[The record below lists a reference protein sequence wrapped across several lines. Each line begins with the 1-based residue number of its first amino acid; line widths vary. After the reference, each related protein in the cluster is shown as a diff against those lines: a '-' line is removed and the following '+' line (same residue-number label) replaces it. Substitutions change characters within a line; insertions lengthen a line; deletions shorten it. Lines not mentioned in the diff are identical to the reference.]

1 VKKLRSIYK
10 ITELRIKN
18 QELFFLILSSMQIM
32 KNEKTL
38 VVIKPDGVQ
47 RSLVGEII
55 KRYERIG
62 LKLVAMKTVMPDEDM
77 ATKHYYEVGGDEWIE
92 EVGRKASAAYE
103 KKGEKSPYKTF
114 KDNGWAVLKAN
125 AKYLSSGPVVAMI
138 WEGAEAVSLVRK
150 VTGAT
155 APLLADVGTIRG
167 DFTLD
172 SYALADAA
180 GRSVR
185 NLIHASGTTDEAKQ
199 EIDIWF
205 DKDELLKYTHLQER
219 ILYDVNLNGI
229 KE

>member
-1 VKKLRSIYK
+1 
-10 ITELRIKN
+10 
-18 QELFFLILSSMQIM
+18 M
-32 KNEKTL
+32 KNERTL

-47 RSLVGEII
+47 RSLIGEII
-55 KRYERIG
+55 KRYERTG
-62 LKLVAMKTVMPDEDM
+62 LKLVALKMLIPEEDM
-77 ATKHYYEVGGDEWIE
+77 AIKHYYEVGGDEWIE
-92 EVGRKASAAYE
+92 EVGRKARTAYE
-103 KKGEKSPYKTF
+103 KKGEESPYKTN

-138 WEGAEAVSLVRK
+138 WQGAGAVELVRK

-172 SYALADAA
+172 SYALADAD

-185 NLIHASGTTDEAKQ
+185 NLIHASGEIEEAEQ
-199 EIDIWF
+199 EIKIWF
-205 DKDELLKYTHLQER
+205 HKNEILKYTHLSER
-219 ILYDVNLNGI
+219 ILYDVNLDGI

>member
-1 VKKLRSIYK
+1 
-10 ITELRIKN
+10 
-18 QELFFLILSSMQIM
+18 LFILKFM

-47 RSLVGEII
+47 RSLIGEII
-55 KRYERIG
+55 SRYERVG
-62 LKLVAMKTVMPDEDM
+62 LKLIAMKMVMPDEDM

-92 EVGRKASAAYE
+92 EVGRKARAAYE
-103 KKGEKSPYKTF
+103 KKGEESPYKTN

-138 WEGAEAVSLVRK
+138 WQGANAVELVRK
-150 VTGAT
+150 ITGAT

-167 DFTLD
+167 DLTLD
-172 SYALADAA
+172 SYALADVD

-185 NLIHASGTTDEAKQ
+185 NLIHASGEIAEAEQ
-199 EIDIWF
+199 EIKIWF
-205 DKDELLKYTHLQER
+205 DEKEILKYTHLQEK
-219 ILYDVNLNGI
+219 ILYDVNLDGI

>member
-1 VKKLRSIYK
+1 M
-10 ITELRIKN
+10 
-18 QELFFLILSSMQIM
+18 FM

-47 RSLVGEII
+47 RSLIGEII
-55 KRYERIG
+55 KRYEQVG
-62 LKLVAMKTVMPDEDM
+62 LKLIAMKMVMPDEDM

-92 EVGRKASAAYE
+92 EVGRKARAAYE
-103 KKGEKSPYKTF
+103 KKGEESPYKTN
-114 KDNGWAVLKAN
+114 KDNGWAVLRAN

-138 WEGAEAVSLVRK
+138 WQGSNAVELVRK
-150 VTGAT
+150 ITGAT

-172 SYALADAA
+172 SYALADAD

-185 NLIHASGTTDEAKQ
+185 NLIHASGEVSEAEQ
-199 EIDIWF
+199 EIKIWF
-205 DKDELLKYTHLQER
+205 DEKEILKYTHLQEK
-219 ILYDVNLNGI
+219 ILYDVNLDGI